1 MKQSRVKF
9 AFNDNYNMNCDIDE
23 LKKLGFQNS
32 SYHNDLAPSYT
43 NSKGNI
49 QVYFFDL
56 EDESIKNE
64 GIEYKYSIL
73 KLDEHGEYL
82 DDIGQVYTFDEMIKL
97 LKENET
103 NLLSI
108 DFNTTLSNKDM
119 CEKFITSL
127 YTNNKLF
134 HFDDDPSVQ
143 TDKNGNLL
151 FTTKECELLKKII
164 DEIFEI
170 LDDPYELA
178 VELVSQEQ
186 INVS

>member
-23 LKKLGFQNS
+23 LKKLGFQNT

-82 DDIGQVYTFDEMIKL
+82 DDIGQVNTFDEMVKL
-97 LKENET
+97 VKEYET
-103 NLLSI
+103 N
-108 DFNTTLSNKDM
+108 
-119 CEKFITSL
+119 
-127 YTNNKLF
+127 
-134 HFDDDPSVQ
+134 
-143 TDKNGNLL
+143 
-151 FTTKECELLKKII
+151 
-164 DEIFEI
+164 EI
-170 LDDPYELA
+170 LQDYQDDLYFSTHQCANHE
-178 VELVSQEQ
+178 
-186 INVS
+186 

>member
-23 LKKLGFQNS
+23 LKKLGFHNT

-82 DDIGQVYTFDEMIKL
+82 DDIGQVNTFDEMVKL
-97 LKENET
+97 VKENET
-103 NLLSI
+103 N
-108 DFNTTLSNKDM
+108 
-119 CEKFITSL
+119 
-127 YTNNKLF
+127 
-134 HFDDDPSVQ
+134 
-143 TDKNGNLL
+143 
-151 FTTKECELLKKII
+151 
-164 DEIFEI
+164 EI
-170 LDDPYELA
+170 LQEYQDDLYFSTHQCANHE
-178 VELVSQEQ
+178 
-186 INVS
+186 

>member
-23 LKKLGFQNS
+23 LKKLGFKNS

-82 DDIGQVYTFDEMIKL
+82 DDIGQVNTFDEMVKL
-97 LKENET
+97 VKKNEI
-103 NLLSI
+103 N
-108 DFNTTLSNKDM
+108 
-119 CEKFITSL
+119 
-127 YTNNKLF
+127 
-134 HFDDDPSVQ
+134 
-143 TDKNGNLL
+143 
-151 FTTKECELLKKII
+151 
-164 DEIFEI
+164 EI
-170 LDDPYELA
+170 LQEYQDDLHFSTHQCTDDE
-178 VELVSQEQ
+178 
-186 INVS
+186 

>member
-23 LKKLGFQNS
+23 LKKLGFQNT

-82 DDIGQVYTFDEMIKL
+82 DDIGQVNTFDEMVKL
-97 LKENET
+97 VKENET
-103 NLLSI
+103 N
-108 DFNTTLSNKDM
+108 
-119 CEKFITSL
+119 
-127 YTNNKLF
+127 
-134 HFDDDPSVQ
+134 
-143 TDKNGNLL
+143 
-151 FTTKECELLKKII
+151 
-164 DEIFEI
+164 EI
-170 LDDPYELA
+170 LQEYQDDLYFSTHQCANHE
-178 VELVSQEQ
+178 
-186 INVS
+186 

>member
-23 LKKLGFQNS
+23 LKKLGFQNT

-43 NSKGNI
+43 NSKDNI

-82 DDIGQVYTFDEMIKL
+82 DDIGQVNTFDEMVKL
-97 LKENET
+97 VKENET
-103 NLLSI
+103 N
-108 DFNTTLSNKDM
+108 
-119 CEKFITSL
+119 
-127 YTNNKLF
+127 
-134 HFDDDPSVQ
+134 
-143 TDKNGNLL
+143 
-151 FTTKECELLKKII
+151 
-164 DEIFEI
+164 EI
-170 LDDPYELA
+170 LQEYQDDLYFSTHQCANHE
-178 VELVSQEQ
+178 
-186 INVS
+186 

>member
-23 LKKLGFQNS
+23 LEKLGFQNS

-49 QVYFFDL
+49 QVFFFDL

-82 DDIGQVYTFDEMIKL
+82 DDIGQVNTFDEMVKL
-97 LKENET
+97 VKENET
-103 NLLSI
+103 N
-108 DFNTTLSNKDM
+108 
-119 CEKFITSL
+119 
-127 YTNNKLF
+127 
-134 HFDDDPSVQ
+134 
-143 TDKNGNLL
+143 
-151 FTTKECELLKKII
+151 
-164 DEIFEI
+164 EI
-170 LDDPYELA
+170 LQEYQDDLYFSTHQCANHE
-178 VELVSQEQ
+178 
-186 INVS
+186 

>member
-23 LKKLGFQNS
+23 LEKLGFQNS

-49 QVYFFDL
+49 QVFFFDL

-82 DDIGQVYTFDEMIKL
+82 DDIGQVNTFDEMVKL
-97 LKENET
+97 VKKNEI
-103 NLLSI
+103 N
-108 DFNTTLSNKDM
+108 
-119 CEKFITSL
+119 
-127 YTNNKLF
+127 
-134 HFDDDPSVQ
+134 
-143 TDKNGNLL
+143 
-151 FTTKECELLKKII
+151 
-164 DEIFEI
+164 EI
-170 LDDPYELA
+170 LQEYQDDLHFSTHQCADDE
-178 VELVSQEQ
+178 
-186 INVS
+186 